1 MRMILAYAK
10 PYKWKI
16 IQAMTVKFTGSM
28 AELLIPWI
36 LSKLVDEIIPMKVPA
51 WIWLFGGL
59 MLTASLGACGLNIG
73 ANRLASGAS
82 RRITQD
88 LRDDLFQQMTQ
99 ISQSQFQQITLP
111 SMISRVT
118 SDSYNIHQFINMMMR
133 MGVRAPILTVGG
145 LIMSFVLDPVL
156 ALAIVALLPFM
167 VLLLV
172 TVYRL
177 SQPLFLQAQRLA
189 DDIVRVVRDD
199 IAGIR
204 VVKAFGKEEE
214 ENRRFW
220 EVNDA
225 AARKDQQAGQTT
237 AVLNP
242 GMNLCLNLGMVLAV
256 VLGAFR
262 VNSGDTMAG
271 ELIAMLS
278 YMTLILNGMLFL
290 SRFFRSYAKASASA
304 SRIQSVLFLQPPDFG
319 GSRNRAKC
327 YEADRENTESPS
339 GEKDRGETHIVF
351 EDVTFSYRKGKGSPD
366 LSHISFTVKRGE
378 TLGIIG
384 PTGAGKTTVVN
395 LLIRFFFPDSGRIL
409 IDGTDIREMG
419 EHELRARFGAALQ
432 KDFLFQDT
440 MEGNIRLGRQL
451 EDSEIHEALRV
462 AQAEDFAME
471 KGMGEL
477 LNIRGANL
485 SGGQKQRIMLA
496 RALAGRPE
504 ILILDDSSSALD
516 YATDAR
522 FRAALAGR
530 DGQCT
535 VIMIAQRIS
544 SIMHAEQ
551 ILVLDEGKE
560 AGLGTHEQLLRTCL
574 LYQEMYEIQM
584 GEGTL

>member
-1 MRMILAYAK
+1 M
-10 PYKWKI
+10 
-16 IQAMTVKFTGSM
+16 
-28 AELLIPWI
+28 
-36 LSKLVDEIIPMKVPA
+36 
-51 WIWLFGGL
+51 
-59 MLTASLGACGLNIG
+59 
-73 ANRLASGAS
+73 
-82 RRITQD
+82 
-88 LRDDLFQQMTQ
+88 
-99 ISQSQFQQITLP
+99 
-111 SMISRVT
+111 
-118 SDSYNIHQFINMMMR
+118 
-133 MGVRAPILTVGG
+133 
-145 LIMSFVLDPVL
+145 
-156 ALAIVALLPFM
+156 
-167 VLLLV
+167 
-172 TVYRL
+172 
-177 SQPLFLQAQRLA
+177 
-189 DDIVRVVRDD
+189 
-199 IAGIR
+199 
-204 VVKAFGKEEE
+204 
-214 ENRRFW
+214 
-220 EVNDA
+220 
-225 AARKDQQAGQTT
+225 
-237 AVLNP
+237 
-242 GMNLCLNLGMVLAV
+242 
-256 VLGAFR
+256 
-262 VNSGDTMAG
+262 
-271 ELIAMLS
+271 
-278 YMTLILNGMLFL
+278 
-290 SRFFRSYAKASASA
+290 
-304 SRIQSVLFLQPPDFG
+304 
-319 GSRNRAKC
+319 
-327 YEADRENTESPS
+327 
-339 GEKDRGETHIVF
+339 
-351 EDVTFSYRKGKGSPD
+351 
-366 LSHISFTVKRGE
+366 KRGE

-551 ILVLDEGKE
+551 ILCWMRGRKRGWEPMNSSSVPVCFIRKCMRYRWGRGLMRRILSYIKPVWPGILLAVILSLGGNVACP
-560 AGLGTHEQLLRTCL
+560 AGPRYSGMAIDCVSAGAGHVDIPGRWGTR
-574 LYQEMYEIQM
+574 
-584 GEGTL
+584 G

>member
-1 MRMILAYAK
+1 
-10 PYKWKI
+10 
-16 IQAMTVKFTGSM
+16 MTR
-28 AELLIPWI
+28 
-36 LSKLVDEIIPMKVPA
+36 KVVFLRP
-51 WIWLFGGL
+51 
-59 MLTASLGACGLNIG
+59 LGPT
-73 ANRLASGAS
+73 SG
-82 RRITQD
+82 
-88 LRDDLFQQMTQ
+88 QM
-99 ISQSQFQQITLP
+99 
-111 SMISRVT
+111 
-118 SDSYNIHQFINMMMR
+118 
-133 MGVRAPILTVGG
+133 
-145 LIMSFVLDPVL
+145 
-156 ALAIVALLPFM
+156 
-167 VLLLV
+167 
-172 TVYRL
+172 
-177 SQPLFLQAQRLA
+177 
-189 DDIVRVVRDD
+189 
-199 IAGIR
+199 
-204 VVKAFGKEEE
+204 
-214 ENRRFW
+214 
-220 EVNDA
+220 
-225 AARKDQQAGQTT
+225 T

-304 SRIQSVLFLQPPDFG
+304 SRIQSVLSLQPPDFG
-319 GSRNRAKC
+319 GSRKTS
-327 YEADRENTESPS
+327 EFHGMGKESTEVSS
-339 GEKDRGETHIVF
+339 GEKDRGEKNSEDGEKNSESEKNGGEGRKEAHIVF

-395 LLIRFFFPDSGRIL
+395 LLIRFFSPDSGRIL

-432 KDFLFQDT
+432 KDYLFQDS
-440 MEGNIRLGRQL
+440 MESNIRLGRQL
-451 EDSEIHEALRV
+451 EEREIQEALRV

-522 FRAALAGR
+522 FRAALAGWG
-530 DGQCT
+530 GQCT

-560 AGLGTHEQLLRTCL
+560 AGLGTHEQLLRVCP